1 MVGYKHMRIYE
12 LVLIFKA
19 SLSEAQRKKLAE
31 TVKSWLKEVKIAKE
45 EDWGQKVLA
54 YPIKKQDSGHYL
66 FLSIEANSGVTS
78 DFEKK
83 LFVQEDILRHLLI
96 RRK

>member
-1 MVGYKHMRIYE
+1 MRLYE
-12 LVLIFKA
+12 LVLVFKI
-19 SLSEAQRKKLAE
+19 SLSEEERKKLIE
-31 TVKSWLKEVKIAKE
+31 TVKKWLGDIKIAKE
-45 EDWGQKVLA
+45 EDWGQKVLS

-66 FLSIEANSGVTS
+66 FLSIESESGVAS

-83 LFVQEDILRHLLI
+83 LYGQEDILRHLLV

>member
-1 MVGYKHMRIYE
+1 MRIYE
-12 LVLIFKA
+12 LVLVFKI
-19 SLSEAQRKKLAE
+19 SLSEEKRKKLLE
-31 TVKSWLKEVKIAKE
+31 TIKSWLKDIKIAKE
-45 EDWGQKVLA
+45 EDWGQKVLS

-66 FLSIEANSGVTS
+66 FLSIEANSGVSS

-83 LFVQEDILRHLLI
+83 LYGQEDILRHLLI